1 MSQSQTMGNGSTPE
15 KSPRRISG
23 RVWFQSMTGAASAG
37 AAKKRA
43 ARLEAA
49 WRQYLF
55 SKRLA
60 GDHAGLAR
68 CLKLTQMEVEAGPV
82 LPIRKALEL
91 AGQSERK
98 ESACRDAAEYGEMT
112 KAELHALL
120 RALDLDDATNL
131 QTRRAITA
139 ELELRP

>member
-1 MSQSQTMGNGSTPE
+1 MPQSQTLGHGSTPE
-15 KSPRRISG
+15 KSPRRVSG
-23 RVWFQSMTGAASAG
+23 QTWFQSMTGAASPG

-43 ARLEAA
+43 ARLEES
-49 WRQYLF
+49 WRLYLW

-60 GDHAGLAR
+60 GDTAGLAR

-82 LPIRKALEL
+82 LPIRKALQL
-91 AGQSERK
+91 AGESERK

-112 KAELHALL
+112 PAELHALL
-120 RALDLDDATNL
+120 RALDQDDATNL